1 MKRSLITALSLALA
15 LPATTIA
22 QQAAPANP
30 YLSNVPISAGP
41 VVLPISPGGRGTR
54 PYEMSRVIPPEE
66 KEKLMKQMMPMMN
79 LVTRMDVKDVM
90 NLMTIKYQAK
100 EGLSFDDVVESMK
113 LRANQL
119 NFKMVGHSPMWKD
132 IQAVLGDTSAP
143 RMEVFHYCDI
153 AAGRE
158 VMKYAPESIV
168 FLPCRIAVMEDAD
181 KKIWVLTL
189 DWNTAWLDS
198 ISGKMGAPD
207 QLMIYAKDIRDK
219 MDVIMRAAADGD
231 L

>member
-1 MKRSLITALSLALA
+1 MKRSLAAALA
-15 LPATTIA
+15 LTLALPVTTVA
-22 QQAAPANP
+22 QQASNP

-41 VVLPISPGGRGTR
+41 MVLPVSPGGRGTE
-54 PYEMSRVIPPEE
+54 PYEMSRIIPPEE
-66 KEKLMKQMMPMMN
+66 KAKMMKQMMPMMN

-90 NLMTIKYQAK
+90 NLMTVKYQAK

-119 NFKMVGHSPMWKD
+119 NFKLVGHSPMWKD
-132 IQAVLGDTSAP
+132 IQAVLGDTTAP

-158 VMKYAPESIV
+158 VLKYAPESIV
-168 FLPCRIAVMEDAD
+168 FLPCRIAVMEDAH
-181 KKIWVLTL
+181 KNIWVLTL

-198 ISGKMGAPD
+198 ISGKMGAPSE
-207 QLMIYAKDIRDK
+207 LMKYATDIRDK
-219 MDVIMRAAADGD
+219 MDNIMRAAAAGD